1 MNPHPNKEETKVK
14 NWKKA
19 GIAALCVAAL
29 LAGCGTQGGDTN
41 NNDKNAG
48 EPKEISL
55 EQVRADNIPE
65 KLLEDHDTV
74 TVSIQGT
81 DRDGEV
87 TYNARLQYTDGGD
100 STILMSSHYNY
111 TANSGPGEEELW
123 SEGRGR
129 LYATR
134 MTSDDNASLNIYP
147 IPGEGTEYLREML
160 PQCTDP
166 AAKNAEETLDERSEQ
181 DGAVLLSTTTRF
193 KDAGGY
199 YYTTLY
205 YADPETGELLAMSV
219 TDYIEDGEGG
229 ATEMGTTLYN
239 WSYDEPYK
247 TEPYKSGRYLLND
260 VVYAT
265 DDTRPACLLTVC
277 LPAEEG
283 GEDWWVNEYHVA
295 RGTYVNICCR
305 SGCTL
310 YADAALTQPIDD
322 TVSIDTNG
330 EEMTVYVVPDAPMN

>member
-19 GIAALCVAAL
+19 GIAALCVMSL
-29 LAGCGTQGGDTN
+29 LAGCGMQDGDTN
-41 NNDKNAG
+41 NNDKNAD

-65 KLLEDHDTV
+65 KLLADHDTV

-87 TYNARLQYTDGGD
+87 AYTARLQYTDGGD
-100 STILMSSHYNY
+100 STILMSSHYSY
-111 TANSGPGEEELW
+111 TANSGPGEDELW
-123 SEGRGR
+123 SQGRGG

-134 MTSDDNASLNIYP
+134 MASDDNASLNIYP
-147 IPGEGTEYLREML
+147 IPGEGTEYLLDIL
-160 PQCTDP
+160 PQCADP

-193 KDAGGY
+193 DDQDDY

-219 TDYIEDGEGG
+219 TDYMADGEGG

-239 WSYDEPYK
+239 WSYDEPYNQ
-247 TEPYKSGRYLLND
+247 EPYKSGRYLLND

>member
-1 MNPHPNKEETKVK
+1 MK
-14 NWKKA
+14 NWKKT

-29 LAGCGTQGGDTN
+29 LAGCGMQGGDTN
-41 NNDKNAG
+41 NNDKNAD

-81 DRDGEV
+81 DQDGEV
-87 TYNARLQYTDGGD
+87 AYTARLQYTDGGD
-100 STILMSSHYNY
+100 STILMSSHYSY
-111 TANSGPGEEELW
+111 TANSGPGEDELW
-123 SEGRGR
+123 SQGRGG

-134 MTSDDNASLNIYP
+134 MASDDNASLNIYP
-147 IPGEGTEYLREML
+147 IPGEGTEYLLDIL
-160 PQCTDP
+160 PQCADP

-219 TDYIEDGEGG
+219 TDYMADGEGG

-239 WSYDEPYK
+239 WSYNEPYE

-305 SGCTL
+305 RGCTL

-330 EEMTVYVVPDAPMN
+330 EEMTVYVVPQTMN

>member
-1 MNPHPNKEETKVK
+1 MK

-19 GIAALCVAAL
+19 GIGALCVAAL
-29 LAGCGTQGGDTN
+29 LAGCGMQDRDTN
-41 NNDKNAG
+41 NNDKNAD

-74 TVSIQGT
+74 TVNIQGT

-87 TYNARLQYTDGGD
+87 AYTARLQYTDGGD
-100 STILMSSHYNY
+100 STILMSSHYSY
-111 TANSGPGEEELW
+111 TANSGPGEDELW
-123 SEGRGR
+123 SQGRGG

-134 MTSDDNASLNIYP
+134 MASDDTASLNIYP

-219 TDYIEDGEGG
+219 TDYIGDGEGG

-277 LPAEEG
+277 LPAKEG

>member
-1 MNPHPNKEETKVK
+1 MK

-29 LAGCGTQGGDTN
+29 LAGCGMQDGDTN
-41 NNDKNAG
+41 NNDKNAD

-65 KLLEDHDTV
+65 KLLADHDTV
-74 TVSIQGT
+74 TVNIQGT

-87 TYNARLQYTDGGD
+87 TYTARLQYTDGGD
-100 STILMSSHYNY
+100 GTILMSSHYNY

-310 YADAALTQPIDD
+310 YADAALTKPIDD

>member
-1 MNPHPNKEETKVK
+1 MN
-14 NWKKA
+14 
-19 GIAALCVAAL
+19 
-29 LAGCGTQGGDTN
+29 
-41 NNDKNAG
+41 
-48 EPKEISL
+48 
-55 EQVRADNIPE
+55 
-65 KLLEDHDTV
+65 
-74 TVSIQGT
+74 IQGT

-87 TYNARLQYTDGGD
+87 AYTARLQYTDGGD
-100 STILMSSHYNY
+100 STILMSSHYSY
-111 TANSGPGEEELW
+111 TANSGPGEDELW
-123 SEGRGR
+123 SEGCGR

-134 MTSDDNASLNIYP
+134 MASDDNASLNIYP
-147 IPGEGTEYLREML
+147 IPGEGTEYLLDIL
-160 PQCTDP
+160 PQCADP

-239 WSYDEPYK
+239 WSYNEPYNQ
-247 TEPYKSGRYLLND
+247 EPYKSGRYLLND

-330 EEMTVYVVPDAPMN
+330 EEMTVYVVPDVPLN

>member
-1 MNPHPNKEETKVK
+1 MK

-19 GIAALCVAAL
+19 SIAALCVVSL
-29 LAGCGTQGGDTN
+29 LAGCGMQGGDTN
-41 NNDKNAG
+41 NNDKNAD

-65 KLLEDHDTV
+65 KLLEDHDAV
-74 TVSIQGT
+74 TVNIQGT

-87 TYNARLQYTDGGD
+87 AYTARLQYTDGGD
-100 STILMSSHYNY
+100 STILMSSHYSY
-111 TANSGPGEEELW
+111 TANSGPGEDELW
-123 SEGRGR
+123 SQGRGG

-147 IPGEGTEYLREML
+147 IPGEGTEYLLDIL
-160 PQCTDP
+160 PQCADP
-166 AAKNAEETLDERSEQ
+166 AAKNAKETLDERSEQ

-193 KDAGGY
+193 DDQDDY

-219 TDYIEDGEGG
+219 TDYMADGEGG

-239 WSYDEPYK
+239 WSYNEPYE

-310 YADAALTQPIDD
+310 YADAELTQPIDD

-330 EEMTVYVVPDAPMN
+330 EEMTVYVVPDVPLN

>member
-1 MNPHPNKEETKVK
+1 MK

-29 LAGCGTQGGDTN
+29 LAGCGMQGGDTN
-41 NNDKNAG
+41 NNDKNAD

-65 KLLEDHDTV
+65 KLLADHDTV
-74 TVSIQGT
+74 TVNIQGT

-87 TYNARLQYTDGGD
+87 TYTARLQYTDGGD
-100 STILMSSHYNY
+100 GTILMSSHYNY

-310 YADAALTQPIDD
+310 YADAALTKPIDD

-330 EEMTVYVVPDAPMN
+330 EEMTVYVVPDAAQG

>member
-1 MNPHPNKEETKVK
+1 MNPYPNKEETKVK

-19 GIAALCVAAL
+19 GIGALCVVSL
-29 LAGCGTQGGDTN
+29 LAGCGMQDGDTN
-41 NNDKNAG
+41 NNDKNAD

-74 TVSIQGT
+74 TVNIQGT

-87 TYNARLQYTDGGD
+87 TYTARLQYTDGGD
-100 STILMSSHYNY
+100 GTILMSSHYNY

-123 SEGRGR
+123 SEGCGS

-134 MTSDDNASLNIYP
+134 MTSDDTASLNIYP

-193 KDAGGY
+193 DDQDDY

-277 LPAEEG
+277 LPAKEG

-322 TVSIDTNG
+322 TVSIDTSG
-330 EEMTVYVVPDAPMN
+330 ESMTVYVVPDAPLN

>member
-1 MNPHPNKEETKVK
+1 MK
-14 NWKKA
+14 NWKKT

-41 NNDKNAG
+41 NNDSNTD
-48 EPKEISL
+48 EPKEITL
-55 EQVRADNIPE
+55 EQVRVDNIPE
-65 KLLEDHDTV
+65 KLLENHEAV

-87 TYNARLQYTDGGD
+87 AYTARLQYTDGGD
-100 STILMSSHYNY
+100 STILMSSHYSY
-111 TANSGPGEEELW
+111 TANSGPGEDELW
-123 SEGRGR
+123 SQGRGG

-134 MTSDDNASLNIYP
+134 MASDDTASLNIYP
-147 IPGEGTEYLREML
+147 IPGEGTEYLLDIL
-160 PQCTDP
+160 PQCADP
-166 AAKNAEETLDERSEQ
+166 AAKNAEETLDVRSEQ

-193 KDAGGY
+193 EDQDGY

-205 YADPETGELLAMSV
+205 YADPATGELLAMSV
-219 TDYIEDGEGG
+219 TDYIEDGAGG

-239 WSYDEPYK
+239 WSYDEPYNQ
-247 TEPYKSGRYLLND
+247 EPYKSGRYLLND

-330 EEMTVYVVPDAPMN
+330 EEMTVYVVPDVPLN

>member
-1 MNPHPNKEETKVK
+1 MK

-19 GIAALCVAAL
+19 GIGALCVAAL

-65 KLLEDHDTV
+65 KLLADHDTV

-87 TYNARLQYTDGGD
+87 AYTARLQYTDGGD
-100 STILMSSHYNY
+100 STILMSSHYSY
-111 TANSGPGEEELW
+111 TANSGPGEDELW
-123 SEGRGR
+123 SQGRGG

-219 TDYIEDGEGG
+219 TDYMADGEGG

-239 WSYDEPYK
+239 WSYDEPYNQ
-247 TEPYKSGRYLLND
+247 EPYKSGRYLLND

-310 YADAALTQPIDD
+310 YADAELTQPIDD

>member
-1 MNPHPNKEETKVK
+1 M
-14 NWKKA
+14 
-19 GIAALCVAAL
+19 
-29 LAGCGTQGGDTN
+29 
-41 NNDKNAG
+41 
-48 EPKEISL
+48 
-55 EQVRADNIPE
+55 
-65 KLLEDHDTV
+65 TV
-74 TVSIQGT
+74 NIQGT

-87 TYNARLQYTDGGD
+87 AYTARLQYTDGGD
-100 STILMSSHYNY
+100 STILMSSHYSY
-111 TANSGPGEEELW
+111 TANSGPGEDELW
-123 SEGRGR
+123 SQGRGG

-277 LPAEEG
+277 LPAKEG

-310 YADAALTQPIDD
+310 YADAALTQSIDD
-322 TVSIDTNG
+322 TVSIDTSG

>member
-1 MNPHPNKEETKVK
+1 
-14 NWKKA
+14 
-19 GIAALCVAAL
+19 
-29 LAGCGTQGGDTN
+29 
-41 NNDKNAG
+41 
-48 EPKEISL
+48 
-55 EQVRADNIPE
+55 
-65 KLLEDHDTV
+65 
-74 TVSIQGT
+74 
-81 DRDGEV
+81 
-87 TYNARLQYTDGGD
+87 
-100 STILMSSHYNY
+100 
-111 TANSGPGEEELW
+111 
-123 SEGRGR
+123 
-129 LYATR
+129 

-147 IPGEGTEYLREML
+147 IPGEGTEYLLDIL
-160 PQCTDP
+160 PQCADP

-193 KDAGGY
+193 DDQDDY

-239 WSYDEPYK
+239 WSYNEPYK
-247 TEPYKSGRYLLND
+247 EEPYKSGHYLLND

-277 LPAEEG
+277 LPAKEG

-310 YADAALTQPIDD
+310 YADAELTQPIDD

-330 EEMTVYVVPDAPMN
+330 EEMTVYVVPDVPLN

>member
-1 MNPHPNKEETKVK
+1 MK
-14 NWKKA
+14 NWKKT

-55 EQVRADNIPE
+55 EQVHADNIPE

-87 TYNARLQYTDGGD
+87 TYTARLQYTDGGD
-100 STILMSSHYNY
+100 GTILMSSHYNY

-123 SEGRGR
+123 SEGSGR

-181 DGAVLLSTTTRF
+181 DGVVLLSTTTRF

-219 TDYIEDGEGG
+219 TDYMADDEGG

-330 EEMTVYVVPDAPMN
+330 EEMTVYVVPDVPLN

>member
-1 MNPHPNKEETKVK
+1 MK
-14 NWKKA
+14 NWKKT

-29 LAGCGTQGGDTN
+29 LAGCGMQGGDTN
-41 NNDKNAG
+41 NNDKNAD

-65 KLLEDHDTV
+65 KLLADHDTV

-87 TYNARLQYTDGGD
+87 AYTARLQYTDGGD
-100 STILMSSHYNY
+100 STILMSSHYSY
-111 TANSGPGEEELW
+111 TANSGPGEDELW
-123 SEGRGR
+123 SQGRGG

-134 MTSDDNASLNIYP
+134 MASDDTASLNIYP
-147 IPGEGTEYLREML
+147 IPGEGTEYLLDIL
-160 PQCTDP
+160 PQCADP

-193 KDAGGY
+193 DDQDDY

-205 YADPETGELLAMSV
+205 YADPETGEMLAMSV

-239 WSYDEPYK
+239 WSYNEPYK

-277 LPAEEG
+277 LPAKEG

-330 EEMTVYVVPDAPMN
+330 EEMTVYVVPDVPLN

>member
-1 MNPHPNKEETKVK
+1 MK

-19 GIAALCVAAL
+19 GIGALCVAAL

-100 STILMSSHYNY
+100 STILMSSHYSY
-111 TANSGPGEEELW
+111 TANSGPGEDELW
-123 SEGRGR
+123 SQGRGG

-134 MTSDDNASLNIYP
+134 MASDDTASLNIYP
-147 IPGEGTEYLREML
+147 IPGEGMEYLREML

-205 YADPETGELLAMSV
+205 YANPETGELLAMSV

-277 LPAEEG
+277 LPAKEG

-322 TVSIDTNG
+322 TVSIDTSG
-330 EEMTVYVVPDAPMN
+330 EEMTVYVVPDVPLN

>member
-1 MNPHPNKEETKVK
+1 MK

-19 GIAALCVAAL
+19 SIGALCVAAL

-41 NNDKNAG
+41 NNDKNAD

-65 KLLEDHDTV
+65 KLLKDHDTV

-81 DRDGEV
+81 DQDGEV
-87 TYNARLQYTDGGD
+87 AYTARLQYTDGGD
-100 STILMSSHYNY
+100 STILMSSHYSY
-111 TANSGPGEEELW
+111 TANSGPGEDELW
-123 SEGRGR
+123 SQGRGG

-134 MTSDDNASLNIYP
+134 MASDDTASLNIYP
-147 IPGEGTEYLREML
+147 IPGEGTEYLLDIL
-160 PQCTDP
+160 PQCADP

-193 KDAGGY
+193 DDQDDY

-205 YADPETGELLAMSV
+205 YADPETGEMLAMSV

-239 WSYDEPYK
+239 WSYNEPYK

-322 TVSIDTNG
+322 TVSIDTSG
-330 EEMTVYVVPDAPMN
+330 EEMTVYVLPDVPLD

>member
-1 MNPHPNKEETKVK
+1 MK

-19 GIAALCVAAL
+19 GIGALCVAAL
-29 LAGCGTQGGDTN
+29 LAGCGTQGGKDDGNGGKDDTPMDVTLETLREV
-41 NNDKNAG
+41 ND
-48 EPKEISL
+48 PC
-55 EQVRADNIPE
+55 V
-65 KLLEDHDTV
+65 LLAKYDAV
-74 TVSIQGT
+74 TVNIQGT

-87 TYNARLQYTDGGD
+87 AYTARLQYTDGGD
-100 STILMSSHYNY
+100 STILMSSHYSY
-111 TANSGPGEEELW
+111 TANSGPGEDELW
-123 SEGRGR
+123 SEGCGS

-147 IPGEGTEYLREML
+147 IPGEGTEYLLDIL
-160 PQCTDP
+160 PQCADP

-239 WSYDEPYK
+239 WSYNEPYE

-330 EEMTVYVVPDAPMN
+330 EEMTVYVVPDVPLN

>member
-1 MNPHPNKEETKVK
+1 MK

-41 NNDKNAG
+41 NNDKNAD

-310 YADAALTQPIDD
+310 YADAALTQPLDD
-322 TVSIDTNG
+322 TLPIDTNG
-330 EEMTVYVVPDAPMN
+330 EEMTVYVVPDVPLN

>member
-1 MNPHPNKEETKVK
+1 MK

-19 GIAALCVAAL
+19 SIGALCVVSL

-41 NNDKNAG
+41 NNDKNAD

-55 EQVRADNIPE
+55 EQVRVDNIPE
-65 KLLEDHDTV
+65 KLLENHEAV
-74 TVSIQGT
+74 TVNIQGT

-87 TYNARLQYTDGGD
+87 AYTARLQYTDGGD
-100 STILMSSHYNY
+100 STILMSSHYSY
-111 TANSGPGEEELW
+111 TANSGPGEDELW
-123 SEGRGR
+123 SQGRGG

-134 MTSDDNASLNIYP
+134 MASDDTASLNIYP
-147 IPGEGTEYLREML
+147 IPGEGTEYLLDIL
-160 PQCTDP
+160 PQCADP

-193 KDAGGY
+193 DDQDDY

-219 TDYIEDGEGG
+219 TDYMANGEGG

-239 WSYDEPYK
+239 WSYNEPYETK
-247 TEPYKSGRYLLND
+247 PYKSGRYLLND

-277 LPAEEG
+277 LPAKEG

-330 EEMTVYVVPDAPMN
+330 EEMTVYVVPDVPLN

>member
-1 MNPHPNKEETKVK
+1 MK

-100 STILMSSHYNY
+100 STILVSSHYNY

-310 YADAALTQPIDD
+310 YADAALTQPLDD
-322 TVSIDTNG
+322 TLPIDTSG
-330 EEMTVYVVPDAPMN
+330 ESMTVYVVPDAPMN

>member
-1 MNPHPNKEETKVK
+1 MK
-14 NWKKA
+14 NWKKT

-29 LAGCGTQGGDTN
+29 LAGCGMQGGDTN
-41 NNDKNAG
+41 NNDKNAD

-65 KLLEDHDTV
+65 KLLADHDTV
-74 TVSIQGT
+74 TVNIQGT

-87 TYNARLQYTDGGD
+87 TYTARLQYTDGGD
-100 STILMSSHYNY
+100 GTILMSSHYNY

-310 YADAALTQPIDD
+310 YADAALTKPIDD

>member
-1 MNPHPNKEETKVK
+1 MK

-29 LAGCGTQGGDTN
+29 LAGCGMQGGDTN

-239 WSYDEPYK
+239 WSYDEPYNQ
-247 TEPYKSGRYLLND
+247 EPYKSGRYLLND

-310 YADAALTQPIDD
+310 YADAELTQPIDD

-330 EEMTVYVVPDAPMN
+330 EEMTVYVVPDVPLN

>member
-1 MNPHPNKEETKVK
+1 MK

-322 TVSIDTNG
+322 TLPIDTSG
-330 EEMTVYVVPDAPMN
+330 ESMTVYVVPDAPMN

>member
-1 MNPHPNKEETKVK
+1 
-14 NWKKA
+14 
-19 GIAALCVAAL
+19 
-29 LAGCGTQGGDTN
+29 
-41 NNDKNAG
+41 
-48 EPKEISL
+48 
-55 EQVRADNIPE
+55 
-65 KLLEDHDTV
+65 
-74 TVSIQGT
+74 
-81 DRDGEV
+81 
-87 TYNARLQYTDGGD
+87 
-100 STILMSSHYNY
+100 
-111 TANSGPGEEELW
+111 
-123 SEGRGR
+123 
-129 LYATR
+129 
-134 MTSDDNASLNIYP
+134 
-147 IPGEGTEYLREML
+147 
-160 PQCTDP
+160 
-166 AAKNAEETLDERSEQ
+166 
-181 DGAVLLSTTTRF
+181 
-193 KDAGGY
+193 
-199 YYTTLY
+199 
-205 YADPETGELLAMSV
+205 MSV

-239 WSYDEPYK
+239 WSYDEPYE

-277 LPAEEG
+277 LPAKEG

>member
-1 MNPHPNKEETKVK
+1 MK

-19 GIAALCVAAL
+19 SIGALCVVSL
-29 LAGCGTQGGDTN
+29 LAGCGTQGGKDDKEDDTIGADTPMDVTLETLREV
-41 NNDKNAG
+41 ND
-48 EPKEISL
+48 PCM
-55 EQVRADNIPE
+55 
-65 KLLEDHDTV
+65 LLEKYDAV
-74 TVSIQGT
+74 TVNIQGT

-87 TYNARLQYTDGGD
+87 TYNARLQYTDWDGEAL
-100 STILMSSHYNY
+100 LMSSHYNY

-123 SEGRGR
+123 SEGCGS

-134 MTSDDNASLNIYP
+134 MTSDDTASLNIYP

-193 KDAGGY
+193 DDQDDY

-239 WSYDEPYK
+239 WSYNEPYE

>member
-1 MNPHPNKEETKVK
+1 MK

-87 TYNARLQYTDGGD
+87 TYTARLQYTDGGD
-100 STILMSSHYNY
+100 GTILMSSHYNY

-322 TVSIDTNG
+322 TAPIDTSG
-330 EEMTVYVVPDAPMN
+330 ESMTVYVVPDAPMN